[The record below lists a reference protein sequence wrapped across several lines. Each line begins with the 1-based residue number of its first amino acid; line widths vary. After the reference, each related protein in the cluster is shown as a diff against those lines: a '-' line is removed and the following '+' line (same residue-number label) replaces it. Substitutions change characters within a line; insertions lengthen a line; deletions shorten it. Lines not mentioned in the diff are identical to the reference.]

1 MYLLCALYMSVVYFL
16 FIISTIDLFQYFYG
30 VNKCGE
36 RILINSPQMD
46 HKWSKLISE
55 QLVQLHYRSS
65 YYLYLNGTGY
75 SAPWERFSFLIN
87 RWEGLETGS
96 VNIDVK
102 SNYESR
108 VENDILMN
116 LCCKSVSVHLLQSL
130 TTELKCNQFA
140 KIY

>member
-46 HKWSKLISE
+46 HKWSKLITGPISE
-55 QLVQLHYRSS
+55 QLVQLHYRST
-65 YYLYLNGTGY
+65 YYKYLNGTKY
-75 SAPWERFSFLIN
+75 STQWERLSFLIN

-96 VNIDVK
+96 VNTYRSPYYV
-102 SNYESR
+102 
-108 VENDILMN
+108 LG
-116 LCCKSVSVHLLQSL
+116 
-130 TTELKCNQFA
+130 F
-140 KIY
+140 